1 MLDNPQQQQQ
11 QQNVIRP
18 LLSPQ
23 QLHPNAI
30 TTPSM
35 TSSSGGGSS
44 NTIQNIQ
51 LPITAATQY
60 PVRNDVNI
68 ISKTNP
74 LFLVGL
80 YTTYHQR
87 METTRE

>member
-1 MLDNPQQQQQ
+1 LDNPQQQQQ
-11 QQNVIRP
+11 QQQSIIRP

-35 TSSSGGGSS
+35 TSSS